1 MRLQSVRTYRRNIW
15 RVSWRFYQ
23 KVIILIKSISPQA
36 KILLISPILL
46 GDDVWK
52 TEYDPEFSRESV
64 IVSKKLKAVY
74 KRILADEVRDY
85 INSQYEGGVVPIFE

>member
-1 MRLQSVRTYRRNIW
+1 M
-15 RVSWRFYQ
+15 
-23 KVIILIKSISPQA
+23 IKSISPQA